1 MRGESMR
8 DLRALVRCSET
19 VELLRHELSTPVAT
33 ALLYIGIAESY
44 ASRLPVDVLAP
55 ALRVVRSE
63 VQRLKALIDTMT
75 ELQRSGRPTLRPQ
88 FFDVGATIRATVKRL
103 LTTFAGTEGVTIDG
117 PPNTVH
123 GWWDATA
130 VEQIVTNL
138 LSNALKFGQGRSV
151 RLSIRHA
158 VAGVTIAVRDQ
169 GIGISS
175 ANRLRLFKRNV
186 HAPAEQG
193 GGAGLGLWLVR
204 ELALAHGG
212 RVTVQSRKGRGTTF
226 TVLLRTQ
233 PPLLGAVPDSAVPR
247 LPPQRRPLRAVST
260 KPASRE
266 PIPAYWQERLAKSQ
280 TKVALLARREID
292 VAPTSTMISPSLTVS
307 LKSKWP
313 SRTRKSNMESAV
325 RASVPRRPL
334 NRSRNFASPTLRGSG
349 P

>member
-1 MRGESMR
+1 MR
-8 DLRALVRCSET
+8 DLQEIVRRSDT

-33 ALLYIGIAESY
+33 ALLYISIAESY
-44 ASRLPVDVLAP
+44 AARLPLDVLTP

-75 ELQRSGRPTLRPQ
+75 ELQRTGRPMLRPR
-88 FFDVGATIRATVKRL
+88 FLDVGVTIRATVKRL

-117 PPNTVH
+117 PPHTVH
-123 GWWDATA
+123 GWWDPTA

-151 RLSIRHA
+151 RVA
-158 VAGVTIAVRDQ
+158 VRPASAGVTIAVRDQ
-169 GIGISS
+169 GIGISP
-175 ANRLRLFKRNV
+175 ADRLRLFKRHE
-186 HAPAEQG
+186 HAPPERG
-193 GGAGLGLWLVR
+193 GGTGLGLWLVR

-226 TVLLRTQ
+226 TVLLRTR
-233 PPLLGAVPDSAVPR
+233 PPILGAFLNRVEPR

-292 VAPTSTMISPSLTVS
+292 VAPSSTMISPSLTLN

-313 SRTRKSNMESAV
+313 SRTRKSNDASVV